1 MKKATPEAAEFI
13 AVLLHGVTATH
24 MLHLLCKGPGS
35 YAKHVAL
42 GDLYEGLGDLADK
55 LSESYFG
62 CYSLIESYPG
72 TKFPT
77 FSTES
82 SAENYVEQLYKYV
95 EEKREKMGDES
106 HIQNIVDEICSL
118 VSTALYKLREL
129 A

>member
-1 MKKATPEAAEFI
+1 MGKATPQAAEFI

-24 MLHLLCKGPGS
+24 MLHLLCRGPGS

-42 GDLYEGLGDLADK
+42 GELYSGLDEAADGLA
-55 LSESYFG
+55 EAYFG
-62 CYSLIESYPG
+62 CASLITEYPG
-72 TKFPT
+72 TKFPS

-82 SAENYVEQLYKYV
+82 DPVRYVEQLYEYV
-95 EEKREKMGDES
+95 EEKREKMGSES

-129 A
+129 G

>member
-1 MKKATPEAAEFI
+1 MKKATPEAAEFL

-42 GDLYEGLGDLADK
+42 GELYEGLEDFADSLA
-55 LSESYFG
+55 EAYFG
-62 CYSLIESYPG
+62 CASLIEEYPG
-72 TKFPT
+72 TKFPSFT
-77 FSTES
+77 TKSN
-82 SAENYVEQLYKYV
+82 AENYVEQLYEYV

-118 VSTALYKLREL
+118 ISSTLYKLREL

>member
-24 MLHLLCKGPGS
+24 MLHLLCRGPGS

-42 GDLYEGLGDLADK
+42 GELYEGLDGAADK
-55 LSESYFG
+55 LAEAYFG
-62 CYSLIESYPG
+62 CASLVEEYPG

-77 FSTES
+77 FSTKS
-82 SAENYVEQLYKYV
+82 SAENYVEQLYEYV

-118 VSTALYKLREL
+118 ISTALYKLREL